1 MNKPNFPLLAAVVA
15 AAVVLSSP
23 ALAQN
28 THKGMGHNMP
38 IFADF
43 DLNGDGS
50 ITETEFL
57 KARSERIAKRAQ
69 EGRQMKNL
77 ANAPSFQDIDTDDD
91 GAVSNEEFAAHQAE
105 HKAKMQQR

>member
-1 MNKPNFPLLAAVVA
+1 MKKMNFPLMA
-15 AAVVLSSP
+15 AAMAVAVALSSP
-23 ALAQN
+23 VLAQN
-28 THKGMGHNMP
+28 TQKGMGHSMP
-38 IFADF
+38 VFADF

-91 GAVSNEEFAAHQAE
+91 GTLSQEEFAAHQAE

>member
-1 MNKPNFPLLAAVVA
+1 MNKTNFPLMAIAMT

-23 ALAQN
+23 VLAQD
-28 THKGMGHNMP
+28 TQKGMAHNMP
-38 IFADF
+38 VFADF

-50 ITETEFL
+50 IAETEFL
-57 KARSERIAKRAQ
+57 SARSERIAKRAQ

-91 GAVSNEEFAAHQAE
+91 GAVSQEEFAAHQAE